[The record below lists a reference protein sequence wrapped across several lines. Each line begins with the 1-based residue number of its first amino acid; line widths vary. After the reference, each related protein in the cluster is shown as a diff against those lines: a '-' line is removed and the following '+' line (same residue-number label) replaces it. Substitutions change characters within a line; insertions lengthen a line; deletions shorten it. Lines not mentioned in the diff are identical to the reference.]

1 MNSTHTAH
9 DDVVR
14 TLDEPRDEF
23 LSVDPTPNMQ
33 LDDEIFDPEITYGEL
48 QKKLWAAHV
57 RDTIKSFFA
66 MFEHYVPTMSRAD
79 VIKFMDRQQKD

>member
-1 MNSTHTAH
+1 MNNSTHTELH
-9 DDVVR
+9 DEVLS
-14 TLDEPRDEF
+14 LDDAF
-23 LSVDPTPNMQ
+23 MTPPFTMP

>member
-1 MNSTHTAH
+1 MISS
-9 DDVVR
+9 
-14 TLDEPRDEF
+14 EPQDEF